1 VELRVLH
8 DEQAIAARVGDLAR
22 RIAAAAPTDLLL
34 VGVLKGA
41 FVFVAD
47 LVRALDRLGVTPE
60 VEFMRLSS
68 YGRSRESAGSV
79 RLLGE
84 PPAAISGRTVLVVDD
99 IADTG
104 VSLDFARRFFVER
117 GAAQVL
123 TCVLLDKPSRR
134 RVAFV
139 PEFVGFVVDDVFV
152 VGYGLDDAERYR
164 HLPYLAVA
172 EANR

>member
-1 VELRVLH
+1 MSLRVLY
-8 DEQAIAARVGDLAR
+8 DSQAIAARVEHLAQR
-22 RIAAAAPTDLLL
+22 VAAAAPNDLVV
-34 VGVLKGA
+34 VGVLKGS
-41 FVFVAD
+41 FIFVAD

-68 YGRSRESAGSV
+68 YGRSRESGGTV

-84 PPAAISGRTVLVVDD
+84 PPAAISGRYVLLVDD

-104 VSLDFARRFFVER
+104 GSLDFARRFFVER

-134 RVAFV
+134 RVAFA
-139 PEFVGFVVDDVFV
+139 PDFVGFTVGDEFV

-164 HLPYLAVA
+164 HLPYLGVA
-172 EANR
+172 DSG